1 MLTESLKT
9 SQDSEYI
16 HVPHG
21 SDTSVPYG
29 SDSSVPYGSD
39 SSVPYGSDS
48 SVPFCSWESI
58 YECIKNNGLLNI
70 PIDILFH
77 YNKSVVNEVVVAVS
91 PVNTNTPIGVL
102 LEGYNMQN
110 VNLQDNNND
119 GLEDNNHF
127 HFLSDTLHR
136 KLMELLNQEGLL
148 NKDVNILY
156 KVNSHVNDVVKIC
169 YTENNS
175 HHTLYTYNH
184 NIREL
189 AFIVSSSESVEEINQ
204 LLAMDPVNV
213 FIRKLK

>member
-16 HVPHG
+16 CV
-21 SDTSVPYG
+21 SNT
-29 SDSSVPYGSD
+29 
-39 SSVPYGSDS
+39 
-48 SVPFCSWESI
+48 SWESI

-91 PVNTNTPIGVL
+91 PVNTNTNIGIL

-127 HFLSDTLHR
+127 HFLSDTLQR

-175 HHTLYTYNH
+175 KHTLYTYNH

-189 AFIVSSSESVEEINQ
+189 AMIISSSESVEEINQ
-204 LLAMDPVNV
+204 LLEMNPINV
-213 FIRKLK
+213 FIRKLI

>member
-9 SQDSEYI
+9 SQDNEYI
-16 HVPHG
+16 H
-21 SDTSVPYG
+21 TS
-29 SDSSVPYGSD
+29 
-39 SSVPYGSDS
+39 
-48 SVPFCSWESI
+48 FCTWESI

-70 PIDILFH
+70 PISILFH

-91 PVNTNTPIGVL
+91 PVTTNTPIGIL

-119 GLEDNNHF
+119 GLEDNNSF

-156 KVNSHVNDVVKIC
+156 KVNSHVNDIVKIC
-169 YTENNS
+169 YIENNS

-204 LLAMDPVNV
+204 LLEMNPINV

>member
-9 SQDSEYI
+9 SKDSEYI
-16 HVPHG
+16 HIPC
-21 SDTSVPYG
+21 G
-29 SDSSVPYGSD
+29 SDSSA
-39 SSVPYGSDS
+39 
-48 SVPFCSWESI
+48 PFCSWESI

-204 LLAMDPVNV
+204 LLEMDPVNV

>member
-9 SQDSEYI
+9 SQDNEYI
-16 HVPHG
+16 CV
-21 SDTSVPYG
+21 SNT
-29 SDSSVPYGSD
+29 
-39 SSVPYGSDS
+39 
-48 SVPFCSWESI
+48 SWESI

-70 PIDILFH
+70 PISILFH

-91 PVNTNTPIGVL
+91 PVNTNTPIGIL

-110 VNLQDNNND
+110 VNLQDNDND

-136 KLMELLNQEGLL
+136 KLMELLKQEGLL

-175 HHTLYTYNH
+175 KHTLYTYNH
-184 NIREL
+184 NIREIAL
-189 AFIVSSSESVEEINQ
+189 IISSTESVEEINQ
-204 LLAMDPVNV
+204 LLEMNPVNV

>member
-16 HVPHG
+16 H
-21 SDTSVPYG
+21 S
-29 SDSSVPYGSD
+29 
-39 SSVPYGSDS
+39 
-48 SVPFCSWESI
+48 PFCTWEKI

-70 PIDILFH
+70 PISILFH

-91 PVNTNTPIGVL
+91 PVTSNTPIGIL

-110 VNLQDNNND
+110 VNLQDKDGD
-119 GLEDNNHF
+119 GLEDNNNF

-156 KVNSHVNDVVKIC
+156 KVNSHVNDVLKIC

-175 HHTLYTYNH
+175 HHTLYTYKK

-189 AFIVSSSESVEEINQ
+189 AFVVSSSESVEEINQ
-204 LLAMDPVNV
+204 LLEMNPVNV
-213 FIRKLK
+213 FIKKLK

>member
-9 SQDSEYI
+9 SQDNEYI
-16 HVPHG
+16 CV
-21 SDTSVPYG
+21 SNTT
-29 SDSSVPYGSD
+29 
-39 SSVPYGSDS
+39 
-48 SVPFCSWESI
+48 WESI
-58 YECIKNNGLLNI
+58 YECIENNGLLNI
-70 PIDILFH
+70 PISILFH

-91 PVNTNTPIGVL
+91 PINTNTPIGIL

-110 VNLQDNNND
+110 VNLQDNDGD
-119 GLEDNNHF
+119 GLEDSNHF

-156 KVNSHVNDVVKIC
+156 KVNSHVNDVEKIC

-175 HHTLYTYNH
+175 KHTLYTYNH
-184 NIREL
+184 NIREIAL
-189 AFIVSSSESVEEINQ
+189 IISSTESVEEINQ
-204 LLAMDPVNV
+204 LLEMNPINV

>member
-9 SQDSEYI
+9 SQDNEYI
-16 HVPHG
+16 HVPYG
-21 SDTSVPYG
+21 SVSTVPYG
-29 SDSSVPYGSD
+29 SVSTVA
-39 SSVPYGSDS
+39 
-48 SVPFCSWESI
+48 FCSWEKI
-58 YECIKNNGLLNI
+58 YECIESNGLLNT
-70 PIDILFH
+70 PISILFH

-91 PVNTNTPIGVL
+91 PINNNTPIGIL
-102 LEGYNMQN
+102 LEGYNMKN
-110 VNLQDNNND
+110 VNLQDSNND
-119 GLEDNNHF
+119 GLEDNDHF
-127 HFLSDTLHR
+127 NFLSDNHQR

-156 KVNSHVNDVVKIC
+156 KVNSHVNDVIKIC

-184 NIREL
+184 NIREI

-204 LLAMDPVNV
+204 LLEMNPVNV

>member
-9 SQDSEYI
+9 SEDNEYI
-16 HVPHG
+16 HVA
-21 SDTSVPYG
+21 
-29 SDSSVPYGSD
+29 
-39 SSVPYGSDS
+39 
-48 SVPFCSWESI
+48 FCSWEKI
-58 YECIKNNGLLNI
+58 YECIESNGLLNI
-70 PIDILFH
+70 PISILFH

-91 PVNTNTPIGVL
+91 PVNTNIPIGIL

-110 VNLQDNNND
+110 VNLQDNNHD
-119 GLEDNNHF
+119 GLEDNH
-127 HFLSDTLHR
+127 HR

-184 NIREL
+184 NIREI

-204 LLAMDPVNV
+204 LLEMNPVNV

>member
-9 SQDSEYI
+9 GQDNEYI
-16 HVPHG
+16 HVA
-21 SDTSVPYG
+21 
-29 SDSSVPYGSD
+29 
-39 SSVPYGSDS
+39 
-48 SVPFCSWESI
+48 FCSWESI
-58 YECIKNNGLLNI
+58 YECIKNNDLLNI
-70 PIDILFH
+70 PISILFH

-91 PVNTNTPIGVL
+91 PVNSNSPIGIL

-110 VNLQDNNND
+110 VNLQDNDND

-175 HHTLYTYNH
+175 KHTLYTYNH

-189 AFIVSSSESVEEINQ
+189 AMIISNSESVEEINQ
-204 LLAMDPVNV
+204 LLEMNPINV

>member
-16 HVPHG
+16 HVP
-21 SDTSVPYG
+21 YG
-29 SDSSVPYGSD
+29 SDSSVH
-39 SSVPYGSDS
+39 VE
-48 SVPFCSWESI
+48 FCTWKSI
-58 YECIKNNGLLNI
+58 YECIENNGLLNI

-91 PVNTNTPIGVL
+91 PVNTNTPIGIL
-102 LEGYNMQN
+102 LEGYNMKN
-110 VNLQDNNND
+110 VNLQDNDND
-119 GLEDNNHF
+119 GLEDTNHF

-136 KLMELLNQEGLL
+136 KIMELLNQEGLL

-175 HHTLYTYNH
+175 KHTLYTYNH

-204 LLAMDPVNV
+204 LLQMNPINV

>member
-9 SQDSEYI
+9 SQDNEYI
-16 HVPHG
+16 HVE
-21 SDTSVPYG
+21 
-29 SDSSVPYGSD
+29 
-39 SSVPYGSDS
+39 
-48 SVPFCSWESI
+48 FCSWNKI
-58 YECIKNNGLLNI
+58 FECIENNGLLNV
-70 PIDILFH
+70 PISILFH

-91 PVNTNTPIGVL
+91 PVNTNTPIGIL

-110 VNLQDNNND
+110 VNLQDNN
-119 GLEDNNHF
+119 HF
-127 HFLSDTLHR
+127 HFLSDTLHK

-169 YTENNS
+169 YIEDNS

-184 NIREL
+184 NIREI

-204 LLAMDPVNV
+204 LLEMNPVNV

>member
-16 HVPHG
+16 HVP
-21 SDTSVPYG
+21 YG

-39 SSVPYGSDS
+39 SSVPCGSDS
-48 SVPFCSWESI
+48 SAPFCSWESI

-91 PVNTNTPIGVL
+91 PVNTNTPIGIL

-204 LLAMDPVNV
+204 LLEMDPVNV

>member
-9 SQDSEYI
+9 SQESEYI
-16 HVPHG
+16 HC
-21 SDTSVPYG
+21 
-29 SDSSVPYGSD
+29 
-39 SSVPYGSDS
+39 
-48 SVPFCSWESI
+48 PFCSWKSI
-58 YECIKNNGLLNI
+58 YECIESNGLLNI

-91 PVNTNTPIGVL
+91 PVNSNTPIGIL
-102 LEGYNMQN
+102 LEGYNMKN
-110 VNLQDNNND
+110 VNLQDNDND

-156 KVNSHVNDVVKIC
+156 KVNSNVNDVIKIC

-175 HHTLYTYNH
+175 KHTLYTYNH

-204 LLAMDPVNV
+204 LLKMNPVNV

>member
-1 MLTESLKT
+1 MLTESLKS

-16 HVPHG
+16 HVPYG
-21 SDTSVPYG
+21 NDNSVH
-29 SDSSVPYGSD
+29 
-39 SSVPYGSDS
+39 
-48 SVPFCSWESI
+48 FCSWESI

-70 PIDILFH
+70 PISILFH

-91 PVNTNTPIGVL
+91 PVNTNTPLGIL

-127 HFLSDTLHR
+127 HFLSDTLHK

-175 HHTLYTYNH
+175 KHTLYTYNH

-189 AFIVSSSESVEEINQ
+189 AFVVSSSESVEEINQ
-204 LLAMDPVNV
+204 LLEMNPINV

>member
-16 HVPHG
+16 CV
-21 SDTSVPYG
+21 SNT
-29 SDSSVPYGSD
+29 
-39 SSVPYGSDS
+39 
-48 SVPFCSWESI
+48 SWESI

-70 PIDILFH
+70 PISILFH

-91 PVNTNTPIGVL
+91 PVNTNTNIGIL

-127 HFLSDTLHR
+127 HFLSDTLQR

-175 HHTLYTYNH
+175 KHTLYTYNH

-189 AFIVSSSESVEEINQ
+189 AMIISSSESVEEINQ
-204 LLAMDPVNV
+204 LLEMNPINV
-213 FIRKLK
+213 FIRKLI

>member
-16 HVPHG
+16 HVP
-21 SDTSVPYG
+21 YG
-29 SDSSVPYGSD
+29 
-39 SSVPYGSDS
+39 
-48 SVPFCSWESI
+48 SWESI

>member
-16 HVPHG
+16 HVP
-21 SDTSVPYG
+21 YG

-39 SSVPYGSDS
+39 SSVH
-48 SVPFCSWESI
+48 VAFCSWESI
-58 YECIKNNGLLNI
+58 YECIANNGMLNI
-70 PIDILFH
+70 PISILFH

-91 PVNTNTPIGVL
+91 PVNTNTPIGIL

-110 VNLQDNNND
+110 VNLQDNNQD

-127 HFLSDTLHR
+127 NFLTDNHQR

-175 HHTLYTYNH
+175 KHTLYTYNH

-189 AFIVSSSESVEEINQ
+189 AFIVSSSESVEEIDQ
-204 LLAMDPVNV
+204 LIEMNPVNV
-213 FIRKLK
+213 FIKKLK

>member
-16 HVPHG
+16 HVE
-21 SDTSVPYG
+21 
-29 SDSSVPYGSD
+29 
-39 SSVPYGSDS
+39 
-48 SVPFCSWESI
+48 FCSWEKI
-58 YECIKNNGLLNI
+58 YECIKNNGLLNV
-70 PIDILFH
+70 PISILFH

-91 PVNTNTPIGVL
+91 PVNTNIPIGIL
-102 LEGYNMQN
+102 LEGYNMKN
-110 VNLQDNNND
+110 VNLQDNNGD

-156 KVNSHVNDVVKIC
+156 KVNSHVNDVLKIC
-169 YTENNS
+169 YVENNS
-175 HHTLYTYNH
+175 KHTLYTYNH

-204 LLAMDPVNV
+204 LLEMNPINV

>member
-16 HVPHG
+16 HVA
-21 SDTSVPYG
+21 
-29 SDSSVPYGSD
+29 
-39 SSVPYGSDS
+39 
-48 SVPFCSWESI
+48 FCTWESI
-58 YECIKNNGLLNI
+58 YECIESNGLINI
-70 PIDILFH
+70 PISILFH
-77 YNKSVVNEVVVAVS
+77 YNKSFVDEVVVAVS
-91 PVNTNTPIGVL
+91 PINTNTPIGIL

-127 HFLSDTLHR
+127 QFLSENNHR

-156 KVNSHVNDVVKIC
+156 KVNNHVNDVVKIC
-169 YTENNS
+169 YIEDNS
-175 HHTLYTYNH
+175 KHTIYTYNH

-189 AFIVSSSESVEEINQ
+189 AYIVSSSDNVEEIDK
-204 LLAMDPVNV
+204 LLEMHPINV
-213 FIRKLK
+213 FIKKL

>member
-9 SQDSEYI
+9 SQDSEYL
-16 HVPHG
+16 HVPNAN
-21 SDTSVPYG
+21 
-29 SDSSVPYGSD
+29 
-39 SSVPYGSDS
+39 
-48 SVPFCSWESI
+48 WESI
-58 YECIKNNGLLNI
+58 YECIESNGLLNI
-70 PIDILFH
+70 PISILFH
-77 YNKSVVNEVVVAVS
+77 YNKSVVNEVVVSVS
-91 PVNTNTPIGVL
+91 PVNTNTPIGIL

-110 VNLQDNNND
+110 VNLQDNDNN

-136 KLMELLNQEGLL
+136 KLMELLNKEGLL

-175 HHTLYTYNH
+175 KHTLYTYNH
-184 NIREL
+184 NIREI

>member
-9 SQDSEYI
+9 SQDNEYI
-16 HVPHG
+16 CV
-21 SDTSVPYG
+21 SNT
-29 SDSSVPYGSD
+29 
-39 SSVPYGSDS
+39 
-48 SVPFCSWESI
+48 SWESI
-58 YECIKNNGLLNI
+58 YECIESNGLLNI
-70 PIDILFH
+70 PISILFH

-91 PVNTNTPIGVL
+91 PVNTNTPIGIL
-102 LEGYNMQN
+102 LEGYNMKN

-175 HHTLYTYNH
+175 KHTLYTYNH

-189 AFIVSSSESVEEINQ
+189 AFIVSSSESVEEIKQ

>member
-16 HVPHG
+16 CV
-21 SDTSVPYG
+21 SNTT
-29 SDSSVPYGSD
+29 
-39 SSVPYGSDS
+39 
-48 SVPFCSWESI
+48 WESI

-91 PVNTNTPIGVL
+91 PVNTNTNIGIL

-175 HHTLYTYNH
+175 KHTLYTYNH
-184 NIREL
+184 NIREIAL
-189 AFIVSSSESVEEINQ
+189 IISSSESVEEINQ
-204 LLAMDPVNV
+204 LLEMNPINV
-213 FIRKLK
+213 FIRKLI

>member
-16 HVPHG
+16 HC
-21 SDTSVPYG
+21 
-29 SDSSVPYGSD
+29 
-39 SSVPYGSDS
+39 
-48 SVPFCSWESI
+48 PFCSWESI

-91 PVNTNTPIGVL
+91 PVNTNTPIGIL
-102 LEGYNMQN
+102 LQGYNMQN
-110 VNLQDNNND
+110 VNLQDSDND

-175 HHTLYTYNH
+175 KHTLYTYNH

-189 AFIVSSSESVEEINQ
+189 AFIVSSSESAEEINQ
-204 LLAMDPVNV
+204 LLEMNPINV

>member
-21 SDTSVPYG
+21 SDT
-29 SDSSVPYGSD
+29 
-39 SSVPYGSDS
+39 SVPYGSDS

>member
-1 MLTESLKT
+1 
-9 SQDSEYI
+9 
-16 HVPHG
+16 
-21 SDTSVPYG
+21 
-29 SDSSVPYGSD
+29 
-39 SSVPYGSDS
+39 
-48 SVPFCSWESI
+48 
-58 YECIKNNGLLNI
+58 
-70 PIDILFH
+70 
-77 YNKSVVNEVVVAVS
+77 
-91 PVNTNTPIGVL
+91 
-102 LEGYNMQN
+102 MQN
-110 VNLQDNNND
+110 VNLQDNNGD

-156 KVNSHVNDVVKIC
+156 KVNSHVNDVEKIC

-204 LLAMDPVNV
+204 LLEMTPINV